1 MCVVS
6 MVGDYYNDKW
16 QQPWI
21 QPQPILPPQK
31 QPKSFPPERPIIPI
45 SVEDI
50 VKSANPTIYKEYVT
64 KEDFDALKKEV
75 LEMKELLKRALDYDK
90 RNNEPNCEME
100 EKVALLKKV
109 AEFVG
114 VTLEDIFPNK

>member
-6 MVGDYYNDKW
+6 MVGDFYSDKW
-16 QQPWI
+16 KQPW
-21 QPQPILPPQK
+21 P
-31 QPKSFPPERPIIPI
+31 QPKSFPPEKPIIPI

-50 VKSANPTIYKEYVT
+50 VKTASPTIYKEYVT
-64 KEDFDALKKEV
+64 KEDFDVLKKEV

-100 EKVALLKKV
+100 EKVALLRQV

-114 VTLEDIFPNK
+114 VTLEDVFPKNK